1 MDMTRILG
9 LFFCLRLLA
18 ISQAIADAPLT
29 ISSPA
34 FQNGLFIPGKYALH
48 GGNAAPELHFSNVPA
63 HAKSLVVIV
72 DDPDSPTGLWTHWL
86 VWNIPASI
94 TSLNAGKLPPGA
106 VQGKNSFG
114 NLHYDG
120 PAPPKGMHRYFF
132 RVYALDAPLSLPAG
146 AIRAKL
152 GAAMTGHVLG
162 HAEFFGTYVEK
173 I

>member
-1 MDMTRILG
+1 MDLRRIWG
-9 LFFCLRLLA
+9 LFFCLSLLA
-18 ISQAIADAPLT
+18 ISGGMADNAFT

-34 FQNGLFIPGKYALH
+34 FQNGQFIPAKHSLH

-63 HAKSLVVIV
+63 HAKSLVVIA

-86 VWNIPASI
+86 VWNIPAS
-94 TSLNAGKLPPGA
+94 TSSLDGRKLPPGA
-106 VQGKNSFG
+106 AQGKNSFG
-114 NLHYDG
+114 NVHYDG

-132 RVYALDAPLSLPAG
+132 RVYALDATLSVPTG
-146 AIRAKL
+146 ATRATL

-162 HAEFFGTYVEK
+162 HAEFFGTYIEK